1 MGSSGRCLSPYHG
14 RAPLSL
20 ERRYKGRGAPCALE
34 RFDLRRPALRD
45 PGACPLASFAA
56 VGRNG
61 HQLHPAGRETRVLDH
76 ETNRCDGG
84 SNELRMDAGSTL
96 CALLR
101 RSPRLDSAMEACSG
115 AHSYGRKAHHSNL
128 HRLSHPRSRCSH
140 NAAPSG
146 WAGRLPAAELPWSA
160 LSMKLGR
167 PLVRGAQVAAARQ
180 RAGAQEDRMEVAS
193 PSPRPWRLLC
203 CEGPLHAGLGFSA

>member
-1 MGSSGRCLSPYHG
+1 M
-14 RAPLSL
+14 
-20 ERRYKGRGAPCALE
+20 
-34 RFDLRRPALRD
+34 
-45 PGACPLASFAA
+45 
-56 VGRNG
+56 GRNG
-61 HQLHPAGRETRVLDH
+61 HQLHPAGRETRVLHH

-84 SNELRMDAGSTL
+84 LNELRMDAGSTL

-115 AHSYGRKAHHSNL
+115 AHSYGRKAHRSNL

-193 PSPRPWRLLC
+193 PSPRPWRLLG

>member
-1 MGSSGRCLSPYHG
+1 M
-14 RAPLSL
+14 
-20 ERRYKGRGAPCALE
+20 
-34 RFDLRRPALRD
+34 
-45 PGACPLASFAA
+45 ASFAA

-61 HQLHPAGRETRVLDH
+61 HQLHPAGRGTRGLDH
-76 ETNRCDGG
+76 DTNRCDGV

-115 AHSYGRKAHHSNL
+115 AHSYGRKAHRSNL

-193 PSPRPWRLLC
+193 PSPRPWRLLG

>member
-1 MGSSGRCLSPYHG
+1 MTPLIISLKRSSGPILGPAWES
-14 RAPLSL
+14 
-20 ERRYKGRGAPCALE
+20 RGAPCARE

-84 SNELRMDAGSTL
+84 LNELRMDAGSTL

-115 AHSYGRKAHHSNL
+115 AHSYGRKAHRSNL

-146 WAGRLPAAELPWSA
+146 WAGRLPAAELPWSS
-160 LSMKLGR
+160 LSMRL
-167 PLVRGAQVAAARQ
+167 A
-180 RAGAQEDRMEVAS
+180 
-193 PSPRPWRLLC
+193 LLC
-203 CEGPLHAGLGFSA
+203 PLRLKSALAPRGEPRRYTVATSSAPLIYARSSRSDIYS

>member
-1 MGSSGRCLSPYHG
+1 MQALPSRWPPSSGPLRRVTVAALQRAERAGAAAGRRARAGRCLSPYHG
-14 RAPLSL
+14 RAPLSS
-20 ERRYKGRGAPCALE
+20 ERRYKRTGAPCAQE
-34 RFDLRRPALRD
+34 RFDLRRPASRD
-45 PGACPLASFAA
+45 PGACPLARTAA
-56 VGRNG
+56 VGRHG
-61 HQLHPAGRETRVLDH
+61 HQLHPAGRETRVLHH

-115 AHSYGRKAHHSNL
+115 AHSYGRKAHRSNL

-146 WAGRLPAAELPWSA
+146 WAGRLPAAELP
-160 LSMKLGR
+160 
-167 PLVRGAQVAAARQ
+167 
-180 RAGAQEDRMEVAS
+180 
-193 PSPRPWRLLC
+193 
-203 CEGPLHAGLGFSA
+203 

>member
-1 MGSSGRCLSPYHG
+1 MRPGERRLYPVCTHGQLINRAAGPRLSGCAGSSCTSRWRTGSVHPLVCQRRRRQVKAYAQPPDRRGWLLPHWGSSSPSI
-14 RAPLSL
+14 PL
-20 ERRYKGRGAPCALE
+20 P
-34 RFDLRRPALRD
+34 
-45 PGACPLASFAA
+45 
-56 VGRNG
+56 
-61 HQLHPAGRETRVLDH
+61 Q
-76 ETNRCDGG
+76 
-84 SNELRMDAGSTL
+84 LRMDAGSTL

-115 AHSYGRKAHHSNL
+115 AHSYGRKAHRSNL

-167 PLVRGAQVAAARQ
+167 PLVRGAQVAAAKQ
-180 RAGAQEDRMEVAS
+180 RAGARRRTGWR
-193 PSPRPWRLLC
+193 SPRRLLAR
-203 CEGPLHAGLGFSA
+203 GGS